1 MIIYRHRADKN
12 ALREGGTEMKS
23 TFAEKPEAG
32 VIGSL
37 DSLAES
43 HPNAAGILLML
54 LFGLIAHGIL
64 LGLAA

>member
-1 MIIYRHRADKN
+1 
-12 ALREGGTEMKS
+12 MKS